1 MDLSN
6 VSPLVVY
13 TTAISILV
21 VFLSS
26 RLVHVIRSIQNN
38 RRRCSDNDDTIFM
51 MASTSSKKSVSPTK
65 NTTRQIKTMV
75 VLGSGG
81 HTTEMIRLLRELD
94 VNRYA
99 PVIYVV
105 ANSDTTSIP
114 RLQKF
119 IREEE
124 KNGLRQKD
132 LSLWR
137 GRHPDERCGG
147 FGAVAAVHRLPR
159 AREVHQ
165 SYLTSIFTT
174 LHSFIQTL
182 LLLIKVR
189 PELILANGPGTC
201 VPVVYAAFILR
212 ILTLGYGVSSK
223 VVFVESLCRVQTL
236 SLSGRLVYPI
246 VDSFVVHW
254 PYLQRKY
261 PLVEVCD
268 VFVLQHDGQ

>member
-182 LLLIKVR
+182 LLLIRVR